1 MNLTAMQNCC
11 APHAIRYCPWT
22 WKREA
27 HESEGNLI
35 LDGSS
40 VKYSQIGSPGD
51 VAWEETDVSI
61 VIECTGA
68 FRTVEA
74 LSNYFNR
81 GIKKL
86 L

>member
-1 MNLTAMQNCC
+1 MQFDTI
-11 APHAIRYCPWT
+11 HGT

-51 VAWEETDVSI
+51 VAWEETGVSI

-68 FRTVEA
+68 LEQLRHCPVILIEG
-74 LSNYFNR
+74 LEN
-81 GIKKL
+81 L